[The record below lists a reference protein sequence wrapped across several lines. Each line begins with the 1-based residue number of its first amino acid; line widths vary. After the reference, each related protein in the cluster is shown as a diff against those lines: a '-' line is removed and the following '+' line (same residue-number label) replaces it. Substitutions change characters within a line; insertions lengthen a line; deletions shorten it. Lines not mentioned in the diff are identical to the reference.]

1 MDLANIGII
10 MHIQLTG
17 NVLLCVSNFEY
28 SLINWVL
35 RLKCFLSLLDF
46 LGNRDVPPGVNRNLY
61 GSHPFYMAIEDSEN
75 AMGFFFLN
83 SNAMDVNVQPK
94 PALTFITIG
103 GIIDFYVYLG
113 PGPREIVAQHSEVI
127 GKPFFPPYFTLGF
140 HLCRWKYN
148 NNTNLKDVT

>member
-75 AMGFFFLN
+75 A
-83 SNAMDVNVQPK
+83 
-94 PALTFITIG
+94 
-103 GIIDFYVYLG
+103 
-113 PGPREIVAQHSEVI
+113 
-127 GKPFFPPYFTLGF
+127 
-140 HLCRWKYN
+140 